1 MMTPQNIAEEPR
13 VHDNEV
19 RFFRMPDLPAFTSHY
34 LSVPET
40 PSSKPFLL
48 TAAEDDSFC
57 TYNST
62 SIGMYRVDFGVVV
75 RQRDHF
81 GLEFAGNRWTV
92 DTASRLF

>member
-62 SIGMYRVDFGVVV
+62 SIDFLNFSRIANVTHTTVRHSLGLNAFVVDCF
-75 RQRDHF
+75 
-81 GLEFAGNRWTV
+81 
-92 DTASRLF
+92 